1 MEKYNLVPA
10 DTYVV
15 VNKTI
20 LHNEDRKIITS
31 LYLPII
37 GTDAV
42 MLYFTLW
49 ADLDNS
55 EILSSEFSHQKLVS
69 SLRITINELQTSF
82 DKLEAIGLI
91 KAFIKEGNVNN
102 YIYEIFSP
110 VSASEFLSHPILN
123 IVLYSNVGKRE
134 YDNLVKAFKIPRL
147 NTSNY
152 KDITKSFND
161 VFESTSMT
169 SYDLSLEDIRKYNKL
184 KLNINSNFDFNFLIS
199 SMPKNLDTSK
209 MFSKDIKEL
218 IINLSFIY
226 DIDAIKMAN
235 IVKVSLNDNGTIN
248 RESLRKNSRNF
259 YQFSNGGLLPTIIDN
274 NQPEYLRKPIG
285 DTSRRAKMIYTFETI
300 SPRELLINKNNGNEP
315 TRRDLKLIEDLL
327 VDYKLKPGVVNVLLD
342 YAINVNNKK
351 LTRGFVETIA
361 GEWQR
366 KGIETVEDA
375 MNNCEK
381 VHKKSSKRNYK
392 DDNVNMKTP
401 DWFDKE
407 INDDT
412 FKKIVSK
419 IKLSKDEIIKYTSLI
434 KDSSLELKN
443 CANCKNI
450 MECKNSVVG
459 HVYYPEAQEENI
471 VFSYVPCKYKKKLD
485 KDTEYQNN
493 ISLFDMPK
501 AILEASMKNIYTD
514 DKNRLDAIKW
524 LTTFIKKYENNENCK
539 GLYLAGN
546 FGCGKTYL
554 ISAMFN
560 ELAKKGVKSVTV
572 YYPEF
577 LRELKGRFGED
588 YNEVFNKV
596 RKAPL
601 LLLDDI
607 GAETVTNWNRDEILG
622 SLLQY
627 RMQEGLPTFFT
638 SNNTIKELEEHLI
651 GSDSEG
657 RVKSRRIIE
666 RIKYL
671 TDEIIMVAENRR
683 K

>member
-235 IVKVSLNDNGTIN
+235 IVKVSLNDNGSIN

-259 YQFSNGGLLPTIIDN
+259 YQFNNGGLLPTIIDN

-381 VHKKSSKRNYK
+381 VHKKASKRNYK
-392 DDNVNMKTP
+392 EDNVNIKTP

-407 INDDT
+407 IN
-412 FKKIVSK
+412 KSNVS
-419 IKLSKDEIIKYTSLI
+419 D
-434 KDSSLELKN
+434 
-443 CANCKNI
+443 
-450 MECKNSVVG
+450 G
-459 HVYYPEAQEENI
+459 EEN
-471 VFSYVPCKYKKKLD
+471 
-485 KDTEYQNN
+485 Q
-493 ISLFDMPK
+493 
-501 AILEASMKNIYTD
+501 
-514 DKNRLDAIKW
+514 
-524 LTTFIKKYENNENCK
+524 
-539 GLYLAGN
+539 
-546 FGCGKTYL
+546 
-554 ISAMFN
+554 
-560 ELAKKGVKSVTV
+560 
-572 YYPEF
+572 
-577 LRELKGRFGED
+577 
-588 YNEVFNKV
+588 
-596 RKAPL
+596 
-601 LLLDDI
+601 
-607 GAETVTNWNRDEILG
+607 
-622 SLLQY
+622 
-627 RMQEGLPTFFT
+627 
-638 SNNTIKELEEHLI
+638 LEELLK
-651 GSDSEG
+651 EY
-657 RVKSRRIIE
+657 K
-666 RIKYL
+666 
-671 TDEIIMVAENRR
+671 
-683 K
+683 

>member
-91 KAFIKEGNVNN
+91 KVFIKEGNVNN

-235 IVKVSLNDNGTIN
+235 IVKVSLNDNGSIN

-259 YQFSNGGLLPTIIDN
+259 YQFNNGGLLPTIIDN

-327 VDYKLKPGVVNVLLD
+327 IDYKLKPGVVNVLLD

-407 INDDT
+407 IDKSN
-412 FKKIVSK
+412 VS
-419 IKLSKDEIIKYTSLI
+419 D
-434 KDSSLELKN
+434 
-443 CANCKNI
+443 
-450 MECKNSVVG
+450 G
-459 HVYYPEAQEENI
+459 EEN
-471 VFSYVPCKYKKKLD
+471 
-485 KDTEYQNN
+485 Q
-493 ISLFDMPK
+493 
-501 AILEASMKNIYTD
+501 
-514 DKNRLDAIKW
+514 
-524 LTTFIKKYENNENCK
+524 
-539 GLYLAGN
+539 
-546 FGCGKTYL
+546 
-554 ISAMFN
+554 
-560 ELAKKGVKSVTV
+560 
-572 YYPEF
+572 
-577 LRELKGRFGED
+577 
-588 YNEVFNKV
+588 
-596 RKAPL
+596 
-601 LLLDDI
+601 
-607 GAETVTNWNRDEILG
+607 
-622 SLLQY
+622 
-627 RMQEGLPTFFT
+627 
-638 SNNTIKELEEHLI
+638 LEELLK
-651 GSDSEG
+651 EY
-657 RVKSRRIIE
+657 K
-666 RIKYL
+666 
-671 TDEIIMVAENRR
+671 
-683 K
+683 

>member
-169 SYDLSLEDIRKYNKL
+169 SYDLSREDIRKYNKL

-407 INDDT
+407 IN
-412 FKKIVSK
+412 KSNVS
-419 IKLSKDEIIKYTSLI
+419 D
-434 KDSSLELKN
+434 
-443 CANCKNI
+443 
-450 MECKNSVVG
+450 G
-459 HVYYPEAQEENI
+459 EEN
-471 VFSYVPCKYKKKLD
+471 
-485 KDTEYQNN
+485 Q
-493 ISLFDMPK
+493 
-501 AILEASMKNIYTD
+501 
-514 DKNRLDAIKW
+514 
-524 LTTFIKKYENNENCK
+524 
-539 GLYLAGN
+539 
-546 FGCGKTYL
+546 
-554 ISAMFN
+554 
-560 ELAKKGVKSVTV
+560 
-572 YYPEF
+572 
-577 LRELKGRFGED
+577 
-588 YNEVFNKV
+588 
-596 RKAPL
+596 
-601 LLLDDI
+601 
-607 GAETVTNWNRDEILG
+607 
-622 SLLQY
+622 
-627 RMQEGLPTFFT
+627 
-638 SNNTIKELEEHLI
+638 LEELLK
-651 GSDSEG
+651 EY
-657 RVKSRRIIE
+657 K
-666 RIKYL
+666 
-671 TDEIIMVAENRR
+671 
-683 K
+683 

>member
-134 YDNLVKAFKIPRL
+134 YDNLVKAFKTPRL

-209 MFSKDIKEL
+209 MFSKDIKDL

-407 INDDT
+407 IN
-412 FKKIVSK
+412 KSNVS
-419 IKLSKDEIIKYTSLI
+419 D
-434 KDSSLELKN
+434 
-443 CANCKNI
+443 
-450 MECKNSVVG
+450 G
-459 HVYYPEAQEENI
+459 EEN
-471 VFSYVPCKYKKKLD
+471 
-485 KDTEYQNN
+485 Q
-493 ISLFDMPK
+493 
-501 AILEASMKNIYTD
+501 
-514 DKNRLDAIKW
+514 
-524 LTTFIKKYENNENCK
+524 
-539 GLYLAGN
+539 
-546 FGCGKTYL
+546 
-554 ISAMFN
+554 
-560 ELAKKGVKSVTV
+560 
-572 YYPEF
+572 
-577 LRELKGRFGED
+577 
-588 YNEVFNKV
+588 
-596 RKAPL
+596 
-601 LLLDDI
+601 
-607 GAETVTNWNRDEILG
+607 
-622 SLLQY
+622 
-627 RMQEGLPTFFT
+627 
-638 SNNTIKELEEHLI
+638 LEELLK
-651 GSDSEG
+651 EY
-657 RVKSRRIIE
+657 K
-666 RIKYL
+666 
-671 TDEIIMVAENRR
+671 
-683 K
+683 

>member
-1 MEKYNLVPA
+1 MEKYNLLPA

-226 DIDAIKMAN
+226 DIDSIKMAN
-235 IVKVSLNDNGTIN
+235 ILKVSLNDNGTIN

-407 INDDT
+407 IN
-412 FKKIVSK
+412 KSNVS
-419 IKLSKDEIIKYTSLI
+419 D
-434 KDSSLELKN
+434 
-443 CANCKNI
+443 
-450 MECKNSVVG
+450 G
-459 HVYYPEAQEENI
+459 EEN
-471 VFSYVPCKYKKKLD
+471 
-485 KDTEYQNN
+485 Q
-493 ISLFDMPK
+493 
-501 AILEASMKNIYTD
+501 
-514 DKNRLDAIKW
+514 
-524 LTTFIKKYENNENCK
+524 
-539 GLYLAGN
+539 
-546 FGCGKTYL
+546 
-554 ISAMFN
+554 
-560 ELAKKGVKSVTV
+560 
-572 YYPEF
+572 
-577 LRELKGRFGED
+577 
-588 YNEVFNKV
+588 
-596 RKAPL
+596 
-601 LLLDDI
+601 
-607 GAETVTNWNRDEILG
+607 
-622 SLLQY
+622 
-627 RMQEGLPTFFT
+627 
-638 SNNTIKELEEHLI
+638 LEELLK
-651 GSDSEG
+651 EY
-657 RVKSRRIIE
+657 K
-666 RIKYL
+666 
-671 TDEIIMVAENRR
+671 
-683 K
+683 

>member
-407 INDDT
+407 IDKSN
-412 FKKIVSK
+412 VS
-419 IKLSKDEIIKYTSLI
+419 D
-434 KDSSLELKN
+434 
-443 CANCKNI
+443 
-450 MECKNSVVG
+450 G
-459 HVYYPEAQEENI
+459 EEN
-471 VFSYVPCKYKKKLD
+471 
-485 KDTEYQNN
+485 Q
-493 ISLFDMPK
+493 
-501 AILEASMKNIYTD
+501 
-514 DKNRLDAIKW
+514 
-524 LTTFIKKYENNENCK
+524 
-539 GLYLAGN
+539 
-546 FGCGKTYL
+546 
-554 ISAMFN
+554 
-560 ELAKKGVKSVTV
+560 
-572 YYPEF
+572 
-577 LRELKGRFGED
+577 
-588 YNEVFNKV
+588 
-596 RKAPL
+596 
-601 LLLDDI
+601 
-607 GAETVTNWNRDEILG
+607 
-622 SLLQY
+622 
-627 RMQEGLPTFFT
+627 
-638 SNNTIKELEEHLI
+638 LEELLK
-651 GSDSEG
+651 EY
-657 RVKSRRIIE
+657 K
-666 RIKYL
+666 
-671 TDEIIMVAENRR
+671 
-683 K
+683 

>member
-235 IVKVSLNDNGTIN
+235 IVKVSLNDNGSIN

-407 INDDT
+407 IDKSN
-412 FKKIVSK
+412 VS
-419 IKLSKDEIIKYTSLI
+419 D
-434 KDSSLELKN
+434 
-443 CANCKNI
+443 
-450 MECKNSVVG
+450 G
-459 HVYYPEAQEENI
+459 EEN
-471 VFSYVPCKYKKKLD
+471 
-485 KDTEYQNN
+485 Q
-493 ISLFDMPK
+493 
-501 AILEASMKNIYTD
+501 
-514 DKNRLDAIKW
+514 
-524 LTTFIKKYENNENCK
+524 
-539 GLYLAGN
+539 
-546 FGCGKTYL
+546 
-554 ISAMFN
+554 
-560 ELAKKGVKSVTV
+560 
-572 YYPEF
+572 
-577 LRELKGRFGED
+577 
-588 YNEVFNKV
+588 
-596 RKAPL
+596 
-601 LLLDDI
+601 
-607 GAETVTNWNRDEILG
+607 
-622 SLLQY
+622 
-627 RMQEGLPTFFT
+627 
-638 SNNTIKELEEHLI
+638 LEELLK
-651 GSDSEG
+651 EY
-657 RVKSRRIIE
+657 K
-666 RIKYL
+666 
-671 TDEIIMVAENRR
+671 
-683 K
+683 

>member
-1 MEKYNLVPA
+1 MGKYNLVPA
-10 DTYVV
+10 DTYVA

-407 INDDT
+407 IN
-412 FKKIVSK
+412 KSNVS
-419 IKLSKDEIIKYTSLI
+419 D
-434 KDSSLELKN
+434 
-443 CANCKNI
+443 
-450 MECKNSVVG
+450 G
-459 HVYYPEAQEENI
+459 EEN
-471 VFSYVPCKYKKKLD
+471 
-485 KDTEYQNN
+485 Q
-493 ISLFDMPK
+493 
-501 AILEASMKNIYTD
+501 
-514 DKNRLDAIKW
+514 
-524 LTTFIKKYENNENCK
+524 
-539 GLYLAGN
+539 
-546 FGCGKTYL
+546 
-554 ISAMFN
+554 
-560 ELAKKGVKSVTV
+560 
-572 YYPEF
+572 
-577 LRELKGRFGED
+577 
-588 YNEVFNKV
+588 
-596 RKAPL
+596 
-601 LLLDDI
+601 
-607 GAETVTNWNRDEILG
+607 
-622 SLLQY
+622 
-627 RMQEGLPTFFT
+627 
-638 SNNTIKELEEHLI
+638 LEELLK
-651 GSDSEG
+651 EY
-657 RVKSRRIIE
+657 K
-666 RIKYL
+666 
-671 TDEIIMVAENRR
+671 
-683 K
+683 

>member
-218 IINLSFIY
+218 T
-226 DIDAIKMAN
+226 IKMAN

-407 INDDT
+407 IDKSN
-412 FKKIVSK
+412 VS
-419 IKLSKDEIIKYTSLI
+419 D
-434 KDSSLELKN
+434 
-443 CANCKNI
+443 
-450 MECKNSVVG
+450 G
-459 HVYYPEAQEENI
+459 EEN
-471 VFSYVPCKYKKKLD
+471 
-485 KDTEYQNN
+485 Q
-493 ISLFDMPK
+493 
-501 AILEASMKNIYTD
+501 
-514 DKNRLDAIKW
+514 
-524 LTTFIKKYENNENCK
+524 
-539 GLYLAGN
+539 
-546 FGCGKTYL
+546 
-554 ISAMFN
+554 
-560 ELAKKGVKSVTV
+560 
-572 YYPEF
+572 
-577 LRELKGRFGED
+577 
-588 YNEVFNKV
+588 
-596 RKAPL
+596 
-601 LLLDDI
+601 
-607 GAETVTNWNRDEILG
+607 
-622 SLLQY
+622 
-627 RMQEGLPTFFT
+627 
-638 SNNTIKELEEHLI
+638 LEELLK
-651 GSDSEG
+651 EY
-657 RVKSRRIIE
+657 K
-666 RIKYL
+666 
-671 TDEIIMVAENRR
+671 
-683 K
+683 

>member
-1 MEKYNLVPA
+1 MKKYNLMPA

-55 EILSSEFSHQKLVS
+55 EIISSEISHQKLVS
-69 SLRITINELQTSF
+69 SLRITINELQTAF

-110 VSASEFLSHPILN
+110 VSANEFLSHPILN

-134 YDNLVKAFKIPRL
+134 YDNLVKAFKMPRL

-152 KDITKSFND
+152 TDITKSFND

-199 SMPKNLDTSK
+199 SMPKNLDTNK

-235 IVKVSLNDNGTIN
+235 IIKVSLNENGTIN
-248 RESLRKNSRNF
+248 RENLRKNSRNF
-259 YQFSNGGLLPTIIDN
+259 YQFNNGGLLPTIVDN

-285 DTSRRAKMIYTFETI
+285 DTSKRAKMIYTFETI

-381 VHKKSSKRNYK
+381 VHKKTARKNYK
-392 DDNVNMKTP
+392 DENVNMKTP

-407 INDDT
+407 IN
-412 FKKIVSK
+412 KSNVS
-419 IKLSKDEIIKYTSLI
+419 DE
-434 KDSSLELKN
+434 
-443 CANCKNI
+443 
-450 MECKNSVVG
+450 
-459 HVYYPEAQEENI
+459 EEN
-471 VFSYVPCKYKKKLD
+471 
-485 KDTEYQNN
+485 Q
-493 ISLFDMPK
+493 
-501 AILEASMKNIYTD
+501 
-514 DKNRLDAIKW
+514 
-524 LTTFIKKYENNENCK
+524 
-539 GLYLAGN
+539 
-546 FGCGKTYL
+546 
-554 ISAMFN
+554 
-560 ELAKKGVKSVTV
+560 
-572 YYPEF
+572 
-577 LRELKGRFGED
+577 
-588 YNEVFNKV
+588 
-596 RKAPL
+596 
-601 LLLDDI
+601 
-607 GAETVTNWNRDEILG
+607 
-622 SLLQY
+622 
-627 RMQEGLPTFFT
+627 
-638 SNNTIKELEEHLI
+638 LEELLK
-651 GSDSEG
+651 EY
-657 RVKSRRIIE
+657 K
-666 RIKYL
+666 
-671 TDEIIMVAENRR
+671 
-683 K
+683 

>member
-91 KAFIKEGNVNN
+91 KAFIKEGSVNN

-407 INDDT
+407 IN
-412 FKKIVSK
+412 KSNVS
-419 IKLSKDEIIKYTSLI
+419 D
-434 KDSSLELKN
+434 
-443 CANCKNI
+443 
-450 MECKNSVVG
+450 G
-459 HVYYPEAQEENI
+459 EEN
-471 VFSYVPCKYKKKLD
+471 
-485 KDTEYQNN
+485 Q
-493 ISLFDMPK
+493 
-501 AILEASMKNIYTD
+501 
-514 DKNRLDAIKW
+514 
-524 LTTFIKKYENNENCK
+524 
-539 GLYLAGN
+539 
-546 FGCGKTYL
+546 
-554 ISAMFN
+554 
-560 ELAKKGVKSVTV
+560 
-572 YYPEF
+572 
-577 LRELKGRFGED
+577 
-588 YNEVFNKV
+588 
-596 RKAPL
+596 
-601 LLLDDI
+601 
-607 GAETVTNWNRDEILG
+607 
-622 SLLQY
+622 
-627 RMQEGLPTFFT
+627 
-638 SNNTIKELEEHLI
+638 LEELLK
-651 GSDSEG
+651 EY
-657 RVKSRRIIE
+657 K
-666 RIKYL
+666 
-671 TDEIIMVAENRR
+671 
-683 K
+683 

>member
-134 YDNLVKAFKIPRL
+134 YDNLVKAFKMPRL

-407 INDDT
+407 IN
-412 FKKIVSK
+412 KSNVS
-419 IKLSKDEIIKYTSLI
+419 D
-434 KDSSLELKN
+434 
-443 CANCKNI
+443 
-450 MECKNSVVG
+450 G
-459 HVYYPEAQEENI
+459 EEN
-471 VFSYVPCKYKKKLD
+471 
-485 KDTEYQNN
+485 Q
-493 ISLFDMPK
+493 
-501 AILEASMKNIYTD
+501 
-514 DKNRLDAIKW
+514 
-524 LTTFIKKYENNENCK
+524 
-539 GLYLAGN
+539 
-546 FGCGKTYL
+546 
-554 ISAMFN
+554 
-560 ELAKKGVKSVTV
+560 
-572 YYPEF
+572 
-577 LRELKGRFGED
+577 
-588 YNEVFNKV
+588 
-596 RKAPL
+596 
-601 LLLDDI
+601 
-607 GAETVTNWNRDEILG
+607 
-622 SLLQY
+622 
-627 RMQEGLPTFFT
+627 
-638 SNNTIKELEEHLI
+638 LEELLK
-651 GSDSEG
+651 EY
-657 RVKSRRIIE
+657 K
-666 RIKYL
+666 
-671 TDEIIMVAENRR
+671 
-683 K
+683 

>member
-1 MEKYNLVPA
+1 MGKYNLVPA

-407 INDDT
+407 IN
-412 FKKIVSK
+412 KSNVS
-419 IKLSKDEIIKYTSLI
+419 D
-434 KDSSLELKN
+434 
-443 CANCKNI
+443 A
-450 MECKNSVVG
+450 
-459 HVYYPEAQEENI
+459 EEN
-471 VFSYVPCKYKKKLD
+471 
-485 KDTEYQNN
+485 Q
-493 ISLFDMPK
+493 
-501 AILEASMKNIYTD
+501 
-514 DKNRLDAIKW
+514 
-524 LTTFIKKYENNENCK
+524 
-539 GLYLAGN
+539 
-546 FGCGKTYL
+546 
-554 ISAMFN
+554 
-560 ELAKKGVKSVTV
+560 
-572 YYPEF
+572 
-577 LRELKGRFGED
+577 
-588 YNEVFNKV
+588 
-596 RKAPL
+596 
-601 LLLDDI
+601 
-607 GAETVTNWNRDEILG
+607 
-622 SLLQY
+622 
-627 RMQEGLPTFFT
+627 
-638 SNNTIKELEEHLI
+638 LEELLK
-651 GSDSEG
+651 EY
-657 RVKSRRIIE
+657 K
-666 RIKYL
+666 
-671 TDEIIMVAENRR
+671 
-683 K
+683 

>member
-248 RESLRKNSRNF
+248 RESLRKNSRNL

-300 SPRELLINKNNGNEP
+300 SPRELLINKNNGNKP

-407 INDDT
+407 IDKSN
-412 FKKIVSK
+412 VS
-419 IKLSKDEIIKYTSLI
+419 D
-434 KDSSLELKN
+434 
-443 CANCKNI
+443 
-450 MECKNSVVG
+450 G
-459 HVYYPEAQEENI
+459 EEN
-471 VFSYVPCKYKKKLD
+471 
-485 KDTEYQNN
+485 Q
-493 ISLFDMPK
+493 
-501 AILEASMKNIYTD
+501 
-514 DKNRLDAIKW
+514 
-524 LTTFIKKYENNENCK
+524 
-539 GLYLAGN
+539 
-546 FGCGKTYL
+546 
-554 ISAMFN
+554 
-560 ELAKKGVKSVTV
+560 
-572 YYPEF
+572 
-577 LRELKGRFGED
+577 
-588 YNEVFNKV
+588 
-596 RKAPL
+596 
-601 LLLDDI
+601 
-607 GAETVTNWNRDEILG
+607 
-622 SLLQY
+622 
-627 RMQEGLPTFFT
+627 
-638 SNNTIKELEEHLI
+638 LEELLK
-651 GSDSEG
+651 EY
-657 RVKSRRIIE
+657 K
-666 RIKYL
+666 
-671 TDEIIMVAENRR
+671 
-683 K
+683 

>member
-91 KAFIKEGNVNN
+91 KSFIKEGNVNN

-259 YQFSNGGLLPTIIDN
+259 YQFNNGGLLPTIIDN

-407 INDDT
+407 IDKSN
-412 FKKIVSK
+412 VS
-419 IKLSKDEIIKYTSLI
+419 D
-434 KDSSLELKN
+434 
-443 CANCKNI
+443 
-450 MECKNSVVG
+450 G
-459 HVYYPEAQEENI
+459 EEN
-471 VFSYVPCKYKKKLD
+471 
-485 KDTEYQNN
+485 Q
-493 ISLFDMPK
+493 
-501 AILEASMKNIYTD
+501 
-514 DKNRLDAIKW
+514 
-524 LTTFIKKYENNENCK
+524 
-539 GLYLAGN
+539 
-546 FGCGKTYL
+546 
-554 ISAMFN
+554 
-560 ELAKKGVKSVTV
+560 
-572 YYPEF
+572 
-577 LRELKGRFGED
+577 
-588 YNEVFNKV
+588 
-596 RKAPL
+596 
-601 LLLDDI
+601 
-607 GAETVTNWNRDEILG
+607 
-622 SLLQY
+622 
-627 RMQEGLPTFFT
+627 
-638 SNNTIKELEEHLI
+638 LEELLK
-651 GSDSEG
+651 EY
-657 RVKSRRIIE
+657 K
-666 RIKYL
+666 
-671 TDEIIMVAENRR
+671 
-683 K
+683 

>member
-49 ADLDNS
+49 SDLDNS
-55 EILSSEFSHQKLVS
+55 EIISSEFSHQKLVS

-91 KAFIKEGNVNN
+91 KALIKEGNVNN

-123 IVLYSNVGKRE
+123 VVLYSNVGKRE
-134 YDNLVKAFKIPRL
+134 YDNLVKSFKIPRL

-152 KDITKSFND
+152 KDITKSFNE

-199 SMPKNLDTSK
+199 SMPRNIDTNK

-226 DIDAIKMAN
+226 DIDAIKMAS
-235 IVKVSLNDNGTIN
+235 IIKASLNDNGTIN

-259 YQFSNGGLLPTIIDN
+259 YQFNNGGILPTIVDN

-285 DTSRRAKMIYTFETI
+285 DTSKRAKMIYTFETI
-300 SPRELLINKNNGNEP
+300 SPRELLINKNNGNDP

-327 VDYKLKPGVVNVLLD
+327 IDYKLKPGVVNVLLD

-375 MNNCEK
+375 MNSCEK
-381 VHKKSSKRNYK
+381 GHRRAARKNYK
-392 DDNVNMKTP
+392 DDNASMKTP

-407 INDDT
+407 INKSNVSDD
-412 FKKIVSK
+412 
-419 IKLSKDEIIKYTSLI
+419 
-434 KDSSLELKN
+434 
-443 CANCKNI
+443 
-450 MECKNSVVG
+450 
-459 HVYYPEAQEENI
+459 EEN
-471 VFSYVPCKYKKKLD
+471 
-485 KDTEYQNN
+485 Q
-493 ISLFDMPK
+493 
-501 AILEASMKNIYTD
+501 
-514 DKNRLDAIKW
+514 
-524 LTTFIKKYENNENCK
+524 
-539 GLYLAGN
+539 
-546 FGCGKTYL
+546 
-554 ISAMFN
+554 
-560 ELAKKGVKSVTV
+560 
-572 YYPEF
+572 
-577 LRELKGRFGED
+577 
-588 YNEVFNKV
+588 
-596 RKAPL
+596 
-601 LLLDDI
+601 
-607 GAETVTNWNRDEILG
+607 
-622 SLLQY
+622 
-627 RMQEGLPTFFT
+627 
-638 SNNTIKELEEHLI
+638 LEELLK
-651 GSDSEG
+651 EY
-657 RVKSRRIIE
+657 K
-666 RIKYL
+666 
-671 TDEIIMVAENRR
+671 
-683 K
+683 

>member
-1 MEKYNLVPA
+1 MEKYNLGPA

-226 DIDAIKMAN
+226 DIDAIKMSN

-407 INDDT
+407 IN
-412 FKKIVSK
+412 KSNVS
-419 IKLSKDEIIKYTSLI
+419 D
-434 KDSSLELKN
+434 
-443 CANCKNI
+443 
-450 MECKNSVVG
+450 G
-459 HVYYPEAQEENI
+459 EEN
-471 VFSYVPCKYKKKLD
+471 
-485 KDTEYQNN
+485 Q
-493 ISLFDMPK
+493 
-501 AILEASMKNIYTD
+501 
-514 DKNRLDAIKW
+514 
-524 LTTFIKKYENNENCK
+524 
-539 GLYLAGN
+539 
-546 FGCGKTYL
+546 
-554 ISAMFN
+554 
-560 ELAKKGVKSVTV
+560 
-572 YYPEF
+572 
-577 LRELKGRFGED
+577 
-588 YNEVFNKV
+588 
-596 RKAPL
+596 
-601 LLLDDI
+601 
-607 GAETVTNWNRDEILG
+607 
-622 SLLQY
+622 
-627 RMQEGLPTFFT
+627 
-638 SNNTIKELEEHLI
+638 LEELLK
-651 GSDSEG
+651 EY
-657 RVKSRRIIE
+657 K
-666 RIKYL
+666 
-671 TDEIIMVAENRR
+671 
-683 K
+683 

>member
-1 MEKYNLVPA
+1 MEKYTLLPA

-15 VNKTI
+15 INKTI
-20 LHNEDRKIITS
+20 LHDEDRKILTD

-37 GTDAV
+37 GADAV
-42 MLYFTLW
+42 MLYFCLW
-49 ADLDNS
+49 SSLDNS
-55 EILSSEFSHQKLVS
+55 QIVSKDFSHQKLVS
-69 SLRITINELQTSF
+69 SLRMTINEIYDNRS
-82 DKLEAIGLI
+82 KLEAIGLI
-91 KAFIKEGNVNN
+91 KTLVKEGEVNN
-102 YIYEIFSP
+102 YIYELYSP
-110 VSASEFLSHPILN
+110 ASATEFLSHPILN
-123 IVLYSNVGKRE
+123 IVLYSNIGKIE
-134 YDNLVKAFKIPRL
+134 YDNLVKAYKLPRF

-152 KDITKSFND
+152 NDITKSFND

-407 INDDT
+407 IN
-412 FKKIVSK
+412 KSNVS
-419 IKLSKDEIIKYTSLI
+419 D
-434 KDSSLELKN
+434 
-443 CANCKNI
+443 
-450 MECKNSVVG
+450 G
-459 HVYYPEAQEENI
+459 EEN
-471 VFSYVPCKYKKKLD
+471 
-485 KDTEYQNN
+485 Q
-493 ISLFDMPK
+493 
-501 AILEASMKNIYTD
+501 
-514 DKNRLDAIKW
+514 
-524 LTTFIKKYENNENCK
+524 
-539 GLYLAGN
+539 
-546 FGCGKTYL
+546 
-554 ISAMFN
+554 
-560 ELAKKGVKSVTV
+560 
-572 YYPEF
+572 
-577 LRELKGRFGED
+577 
-588 YNEVFNKV
+588 
-596 RKAPL
+596 
-601 LLLDDI
+601 
-607 GAETVTNWNRDEILG
+607 
-622 SLLQY
+622 
-627 RMQEGLPTFFT
+627 
-638 SNNTIKELEEHLI
+638 LEELLK
-651 GSDSEG
+651 EY
-657 RVKSRRIIE
+657 K
-666 RIKYL
+666 
-671 TDEIIMVAENRR
+671 
-683 K
+683 